1 MPVCVVYTVGV
12 YMVMVRASNL
22 VSNESSSVEFI
33 VDRPVNG
40 VSINVSTK
48 YLQLGT
54 EVFFQALIDT
64 ASSDVH
70 CDWSFGDL
78 ESAIDAGNAS
88 VSVSFS
94 WLLKLCNLL

>member
-1 MPVCVVYTVGV
+1 
-12 YMVMVRASNL
+12 MVMVRASNL

-78 ESAIDAGNAS
+78 ESVIDAGNAS